1 MMISINSSFLHE
13 WRTGA
18 KKSTLPT
25 LSMVILL
32 VCLVWIGMGRD
43 VQAQG
48 TEEWIARYDAPPGNC
63 LGCNYDYPIAIGV
76 DGNGNGYV
84 TGYVAMNN
92 SGYTTTV
99 DYATVKYDAS
109 GNQVWVARYNGPG
122 NKQDK
127 PTALAVDGNG
137 NVYVTGWSYGSFS
150 DVDYATIKYDTNGN
164 QLWVAR
170 YNYYYQD
177 EAYAL
182 AVDAAGNV
190 YVTGRSIDCCS
201 GSGSGSAT
209 VKYDAS
215 GNQLWVATYNG
226 PGNSDTPVAL
236 SVDSYGNTYVTGYS
250 YYGSGYNYDYATVK
264 YDPNGSQLWVARY
277 NGPVNLDDNAT
288 ALAVDAA
295 GNVYVTGNSEGS
307 ATHDDYVT
315 IKYSAYS
322 TTGSDLS
329 ITIADSPDSVT
340 FVGESI
346 VYTMTVTN
354 NGPGDY
360 SSVTVTDTLAS
371 TVSLL
376 SATTSQGT
384 CSGTT
389 TITCNLGYLAGGQS
403 ANIAIAVLTTT
414 AGMINNMASVSGDQA
429 DTDTSNNSATEN
441 TTVAIAQVEEV
452 WGARYSG

>member
-13 WRTGA
+13 WRTGS
-18 KKSTLPT
+18 KKSILPT

-43 VQAQG
+43 IVQAQG

-63 LGCNYDYPIAIGV
+63 LGCNHDYPI
-76 DGNGNGYV
+76 
-84 TGYVAMNN
+84 
-92 SGYTTTV
+92 
-99 DYATVKYDAS
+99 
-109 GNQVWVARYNGPG
+109 
-122 NKQDK
+122 
-127 PTALAVDGNG
+127 ALAVDGNG

-209 VKYDAS
+209 VKYDSNGNQLWVAHGPSSSGDATALAVDATGNVYVTGGIGTGYGTIKYDAS

-277 NGPVNLDDNAT
+277 NGPVNLDMATALAVDGSGNVYVTGRSEGSSPGYDYAPVKYDSNGNQVWLARYNGPDNMDDNAT

-315 IKYSAYS
+315 IKYS
-322 TTGSDLS
+322 G
-329 ITIADSPDSVT
+329 
-340 FVGESI
+340 
-346 VYTMTVTN
+346 
-354 NGPGDY
+354 
-360 SSVTVTDTLAS
+360 
-371 TVSLL
+371 
-376 SATTSQGT
+376 
-384 CSGTT
+384 
-389 TITCNLGYLAGGQS
+389 
-403 ANIAIAVLTTT
+403 
-414 AGMINNMASVSGDQA
+414 
-429 DTDTSNNSATEN
+429 
-441 TTVAIAQVEEV
+441 
-452 WGARYSG
+452 

>member
-25 LSMVILL
+25 LSMVILV
-32 VCLVWIGMGRD
+32 VCLVWIGRGRD

-63 LGCNYDYPIAIGV
+63 LGCNYDYPIAIAV
-76 DGNGNGYV
+76 DGNGNVYV

-137 NVYVTGWSYGSFS
+137 NVYVTG
-150 DVDYATIKYDTNGN
+150 
-164 QLWVAR
+164 
-170 YNYYYQD
+170 
-177 EAYAL
+177 
-182 AVDAAGNV
+182 
-190 YVTGRSIDCCS
+190 RSIDCCS

-209 VKYDAS
+209 VKYDTNGNQLWVAHGPSSSGDATALAVDATGNVYVTGGIGTGYGTIKYDAS

-226 PGNSDTPVAL
+226 PGNRDTPVAL

-277 NGPVNLDDNAT
+277 NGPVNLDMAT
-288 ALAVDAA
+288 ALSVDGS
-295 GNVYVTGNSEGS
+295 GNVYVTGSSEGRC
-307 ATHDDYVT
+307 
-315 IKYSAYS
+315 
-322 TTGSDLS
+322 
-329 ITIADSPDSVT
+329 PD
-340 FVGESI
+340 
-346 VYTMTVTN
+346 
-354 NGPGDY
+354 
-360 SSVTVTDTLAS
+360 
-371 TVSLL
+371 
-376 SATTSQGT
+376 
-384 CSGTT
+384 
-389 TITCNLGYLAGGQS
+389 
-403 ANIAIAVLTTT
+403 
-414 AGMINNMASVSGDQA
+414 
-429 DTDTSNNSATEN
+429 
-441 TTVAIAQVEEV
+441 
-452 WGARYSG
+452 

>member
-63 LGCNYDYPIAIGV
+63 LGCNYDYPIAIAV
-76 DGNGNGYV
+76 DGNGNVYV

-150 DVDYATIKYDTNGN
+150 DVDYATIKYDT
-164 QLWVAR
+164 
-170 YNYYYQD
+170 
-177 EAYAL
+177 
-182 AVDAAGNV
+182 
-190 YVTGRSIDCCS
+190 
-201 GSGSGSAT
+201 
-209 VKYDAS
+209 S

-226 PGNSDTPVAL
+226 PGNSATPVAHSL
-236 SVDSYGNTYVTGYS
+236 DSYGNTYVTGYS

-277 NGPVNLDDNAT
+277 NGPVNLDMAT
-288 ALAVDAA
+288 ALAVDGS
-295 GNVYVTGNSEGS
+295 GNVYVT
-307 ATHDDYVT
+307 VT
-315 IKYSAYS
+315 
-322 TTGSDLS
+322 
-329 ITIADSPDSVT
+329 
-340 FVGESI
+340 
-346 VYTMTVTN
+346 
-354 NGPGDY
+354 
-360 SSVTVTDTLAS
+360 
-371 TVSLL
+371 
-376 SATTSQGT
+376 
-384 CSGTT
+384 
-389 TITCNLGYLAGGQS
+389 
-403 ANIAIAVLTTT
+403 
-414 AGMINNMASVSGDQA
+414 
-429 DTDTSNNSATEN
+429 
-441 TTVAIAQVEEV
+441 
-452 WGARYSG
+452 

>member
-63 LGCNYDYPIAIGV
+63 LGCNNDYPIAIAV
-76 DGNGNGYV
+76 DGNGNVYV
-84 TGYVAMNN
+84 TGYVAIG
-92 SGYTTTV
+92 SIDTWA

-122 NKQDK
+122 NNQDK

-137 NVYVTGWSYGSFS
+137 NVYVTGWSYGSIS
-150 DVDYATIKYDTNGN
+150 DIDYATIKYDTNGN

-209 VKYDAS
+209 VKYDTN
-215 GNQLWVATYNG
+215 GNQLWVAHG
-226 PGNSDTPVAL
+226 PS
-236 SVDSYGNTYVTGYS
+236 S
-250 YYGSGYNYDYATVK
+250 SGD
-264 YDPNGSQLWVARY
+264 
-277 NGPVNLDDNAT
+277 AT
-288 ALAVDAA
+288 ALAVDAT
-295 GNVYVTGNSEGS
+295 GNVYVTGGIG
-307 ATHDDYVT
+307 TGYGT
-315 IKYSAYS
+315 IKY
-322 TTGSDLS
+322 D
-329 ITIADSPDSVT
+329 
-340 FVGESI
+340 
-346 VYTMTVTN
+346 
-354 NGPGDY
+354 
-360 SSVTVTDTLAS
+360 AS
-371 TVSLL
+371 
-376 SATTSQGT
+376 G
-384 CSGTT
+384 
-389 TITCNLGYLAGGQS
+389 N
-403 ANIAIAVLTTT
+403 
-414 AGMINNMASVSGDQA
+414 
-429 DTDTSNNSATEN
+429 
-441 TTVAIAQVEEV
+441 
-452 WGARYSG
+452 